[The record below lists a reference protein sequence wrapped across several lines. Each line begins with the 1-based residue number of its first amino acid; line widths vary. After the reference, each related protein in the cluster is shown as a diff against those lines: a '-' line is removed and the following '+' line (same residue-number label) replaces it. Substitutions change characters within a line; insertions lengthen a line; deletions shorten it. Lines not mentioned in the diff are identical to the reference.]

1 MFVLCEERI
10 VHRNYL
16 PSLPSNDILVYT
28 NGMKINIKT
37 TNLTLTPDISAY
49 LEKRLS
55 AFEKLTSHEFESAIV
70 DVEIGRTSA
79 HHQTGDVYRAEIN
92 VHAGHR
98 DFRAVE
104 ETGDLYTSIDA
115 AKDRMME
122 ELRSEKEKRLSLV
135 RRGGQRVKAILK
147 GFPWWRN

>member
-1 MFVLCEERI
+1 MSLSESQPVVGKQTGKYLFYYRIILEQSSMFVLCEERI

-79 HHQTGDVYRAEIN
+79 HHQTGD
-92 VHAGHR
+92 
-98 DFRAVE
+98 
-104 ETGDLYTSIDA
+104 
-115 AKDRMME
+115 
-122 ELRSEKEKRLSLV
+122 
-135 RRGGQRVKAILK
+135 
-147 GFPWWRN
+147 